1 MISATRPSG
10 MWFWLLGQRPAPPSS
25 LVSQDV
31 LVTIEADD
39 FLVMAEA
46 DDRSSWPLTSS
57 AAISCRLVSLSM
69 MPAHSS
75 YVKAASG
82 PGDGRPR
89 VSASRCIDTYTCTE
103 CKILLHAGFCG

>member
-1 MISATRPSG
+1 MISATRPSR

-25 LVSQDV
+25 LMSRD
-31 LVTIEADD
+31 LLKTDD

-89 VSASRCIDTYTCTE
+89 VSASRCIDTYTCKE
-103 CKILLHAGFCG
+103 CKVLLHAGFCN